1 MIRVGLISQSM
12 ARASC
17 KLAIVAAAALTGLC
31 GCEGA
36 GVGVSYSMGGYY
48 APYDYDYD
56 YGYAP
61 WGPDYYVG
69 PPVVVG
75 GVVVHDHDHHH
86 DHDHDH
92 DHEHDRGRSYDGG
105 HDHGGGSGRPAPHYR
120 APPPSQHAPSIPT
133 RSRPH

>member
-36 GVGVSYSMGGYY
+36 GVGVSYSTGGYY

-75 GVVVHDHDHHH
+75 GVVVHDHDH
-86 DHDHDH
+86 DHE
-92 DHEHDRGRSYDGG
+92 HEHDRGRSYDGG